1 MKRPFVCGF
10 GHTAVTEV
18 PVRLTTGRISNRL
31 IALRYRGPAATKTI
45 LGFVMQKTIDCL
57 IKGFICTGVLLA
69 FPTGIT
75 LAAADD
81 YRLEQ
86 LAPEQ
91 RELANWLNEFTDRMD
106 EKYFARVRDLNGEL
120 EFEDRTF
127 STEWSEHEVRVTRGD
142 VIEKAGRLYSM
153 GKKQRAERGGREIV
167 WSRFY
172 ALDFHPKTPL
182 VGMIHAAIVL
192 QFFGD
197 GSSYAGGWLG
207 TMPGT
212 RIDEDLELL
221 DQATEDYFAA
231 NNVDLVIYRKLV
243 CKGTD
248 DTVARYRR
256 LPACVGASFYGPPVY
271 PGDTGKSLKFI
282 AGFYDLFVG
291 NYMDIIDK
299 RANEPYTEQDIL
311 AQNKMR
317 KHWLTD
323 QMLSDPY
330 SSVQIPFEVHSFW
343 NAAPNVRF

>member
-1 MKRPFVCGF
+1 M
-10 GHTAVTEV
+10 
-18 PVRLTTGRISNRL
+18 
-31 IALRYRGPAATKTI
+31 
-45 LGFVMQKTIDCL
+45 
-57 IKGFICTGVLLA
+57 A
-69 FPTGIT
+69 F
-75 LAAADD
+75 AAADD
-81 YRLEQ
+81 YRLDRLPPDHRA
-86 LAPEQ
+86 LAEWVNA
-91 RELANWLNEFTDRMD
+91 LTDKTD
-106 EKYFARVRDLNGEL
+106 GKYFGRVRELNGEL
-120 EFEDRTF
+120 DFEDRNF

-142 VIEKAGRLYSM
+142 VVEKAGRLYSM

-212 RIDEDLELL
+212 RIDEDLGLL
-221 DQATEDYFAA
+221 KKVTDDYFVE
-231 NNVDLVIYRKLV
+231 NDVDITIYRKLV

-248 DTVARYRR
+248 DTVAQYRR
-256 LPACVGASFYGPPVY
+256 LPACVGASFYGPPVF
-271 PGDTGKSLKFI
+271 PGNTGKTLKFI

-291 NYMDIIDK
+291 TYVDIIEK
-299 RANEPYTEQDIL
+299 RADEPYSQEDIL

-317 KHWLTD
+317 KRWLTD

-343 NAAPNVRF
+343 NAAPAVKF